1 MELKMNSLF
10 KKATIATICL
20 SSLSFAGAIQT
31 VGQWGHIDWVKRTVV
46 VTGIGAPSPNMP
58 IAAARPNALR
68 AAQMTALRNALEIVK
83 GITISSSTT
92 VQDRTVESDVIT
104 TGIDGFLKG
113 FEQQGKPKY
122 MSDGTAELVIEVP
135 IDGDLA
141 NTLLPET
148 ITDTPSITKTL
159 KATNKKPSFSGIII
173 NCTGQKL
180 IPSMMPCI
188 FDEEGK
194 EVYGATTISRSSALK
209 WGVAGY
215 ASTLDSAKLAIDRIG
230 GDPMIIR
237 SAKVTGKNR
246 SDVVISKKDA
256 GTIRNNPANYAILE
270 QCKIILIVD

>member
-1 MELKMNSLF
+1 MNSFF
-10 KKATIATICL
+10 KKATIAALSL
-20 SSLSFAGAIQT
+20 SSLSFAGPIQT
-31 VGQWGHIDWVKRTVV
+31 VGQWGHIDWVKRSVV
-46 VTGIGAPSPNMP
+46 VTGIGAPSPDMP

-141 NTLLPET
+141 NTLLPGT
-148 ITDTPSITKTL
+148 ITDTPSIKSSL

-173 NCTGQKL
+173 NCIGQKL
-180 IPSMMPCI
+180 TPSMMPCI

-194 EVYGATTISRSSALK
+194 EVYGITTINRSSALK

-230 GDPMIIR
+230 GDPMIIK
-237 SAKVTGKNR
+237 SAKVTGKNKT
-246 SDVVISKKDA
+246 DVVISKKDA

-270 QCKIILIVD
+270 QCRIILIVD

>member
-1 MELKMNSLF
+1 MNSLLF
-10 KKATIATICL
+10 KAATALVCL
-20 SSLSFAGAIQT
+20 ASLSFGGPVQT
-31 VGQWGHIDWVKRTVV
+31 IGLWGHIDWENRTVV
-46 VTGIGAPSPNMP
+46 VTGIGAPSPNMS
-58 IAAARPNALR
+58 IAAARPTALR

-83 GITISSSTT
+83 GITINSSTT
-92 VQDRTVESDVIT
+92 VENRTVESDVVTSNIN
-104 TGIDGFLKG
+104 GFLKG

-122 MSDGTAELVIEVP
+122 MSDGTAELVIELP

-148 ITDTPSITKTL
+148 ITDTPSIKKTL

-180 IPSMMPCI
+180 TPSMIPSL

-194 EVYGATTISRSSALK
+194 EVYGAGTISRSSALK

-230 GDPMIIR
+230 KDPMVIK
-237 SAKVTGKNR
+237 SAKVAGKNR
-246 SDVVISKKDA
+246 TDVVISKKDA
-256 GTIRNNPANYAILE
+256 GTIRNNTANFKILE
-270 QCKIILIVD
+270 ECRIILIVD